1 MLQNIREGI
10 QGPWAIGIIA
20 LIVVSFVF
28 TGVGSYISSNN
39 TNAVAIVNGEEI
51 PAGTLDIA
59 YNNERARLESQFG
72 DAVNSLFASESYVKG
87 HCYLTR
93 VSNCGCF

>member
-10 QGPWAIGIIA
+10 QGPWAIGIVA

-51 PAGTLDIA
+51 AANTLEIA
-59 YNNERARLESQFG
+59 YNNERNRMQNQFG
-72 DAVNSLFASESYVKG
+72 VAARFFKALAKVN
-87 HCYLTR
+87 TR
-93 VSNCGCF
+93 